1 MVEKQ
6 SSTDK
11 HQMKQIFGKMPRII
25 LTDIFAD
32 QVSYFGNLVS
42 DFGAY
47 NIVIP
52 GIVMTQVYTNFINHV
67 DESFIDQRPSKLN
80 KCVKYTLV
88 SRST

>member
-11 HQMKQIFGKMPRII
+11 PQMKQIFGKMPRII

-42 DFGAY
+42 DFGEY
-47 NIVIP
+47 QS
-52 GIVMTQVYTNFINHV
+52 GIQHCHTWNSNDSSIYEF
-67 DESFIDQRPSKLN
+67 
-80 KCVKYTLV
+80 Y
-88 SRST
+88 